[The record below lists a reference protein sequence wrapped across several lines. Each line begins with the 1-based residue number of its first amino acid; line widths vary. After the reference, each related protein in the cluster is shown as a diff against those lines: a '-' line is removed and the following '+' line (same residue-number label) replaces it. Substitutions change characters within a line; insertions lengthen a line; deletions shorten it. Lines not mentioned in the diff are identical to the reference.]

1 MVFTHILMIFYHRN
15 MNQVWC
21 ICQFNDV
28 NTSRSFQMS
37 KKICPMF
44 YVLNMPYITA
54 LSQIYTN
61 IRDKDPVFLI
71 MIRRVYNHKW
81 KSVKLR
87 SYSLFEGHNPL
98 PSIFSPPNSC
108 QALRPLLFFEIFPTP
123 LLKITSLLQQ

>member
-1 MVFTHILMIFYHRN
+1 
-15 MNQVWC
+15 
-21 ICQFNDV
+21 
-28 NTSRSFQMS
+28 
-37 KKICPMF
+37 MF

-87 SYSLFEGHNPL
+87 SYSLFEGPNPL
-98 PSIFSPPNSC
+98 PSIFSPPNS
-108 QALRPLLFFEIFPTP
+108 
-123 LLKITSLLQQ
+123 